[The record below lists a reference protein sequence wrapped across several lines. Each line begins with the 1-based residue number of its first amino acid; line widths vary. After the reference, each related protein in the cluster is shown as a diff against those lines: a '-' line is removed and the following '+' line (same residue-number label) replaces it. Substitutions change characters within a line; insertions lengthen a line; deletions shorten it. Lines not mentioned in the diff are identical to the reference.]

1 MRPSGRAT
9 DQLRDIVLEPGFAK
23 YAEGSCMARFGETH
37 VLCAATVEE
46 RVPGWMRDSGKG
58 WVTAEYGMLP

>member
-1 MRPSGRAT
+1 MRPSGRAA
-9 DQLRDIVLEPGFAK
+9 DQLRDIVLEPGYAK

-46 RVPGWMRDSGKG
+46 RVPGWMR
-58 WVTAEYGMLP
+58 